1 MSPVRLSKSRIMA
14 WRQCPKRLWLEVNRP
29 ELVVYPPA
37 TQRRFDMGHQVGA
50 VAQGLHPGGI
60 LVEPPTL
67 GQALQDTAR
76 RLARRGDLTLF
87 EATFSHGG
95 VLVRADL
102 LIRSSGAC
110 RMVEVKSATEAKP
123 YHVADATVQTWVV
136 RGAGVP
142 LERVAVACVDRDFVY
157 GGHGDY
163 HGLFR
168 EVDVTGQVDAAVNS
182 VPAWIDGCTRTL
194 LADMP
199 PMAPSNACTDPFDC
213 PFVAFCS
220 EGSPEYPVSLLPRG
234 GRVAGELAA
243 AGYADL
249 RDVPDGWPMSD
260 LQRRVWRATRGGHP
274 HFDAGAAAHLAD
286 RPYPRFYLDFETVQF
301 AVPLWAGTRPWE
313 QLPFQ
318 WSCHVERAPG
328 ALEHREF
335 LDTSGEA
342 PMRSCADTLLAVLG
356 AEGPVFV
363 YGGFEAGVLRS
374 LAGRFPDIERPLLA
388 VVARLVDLL
397 PVTREA
403 WYHPAMKGSWSI
415 KDVLPTVAPDLG
427 YDDLGEVHD
436 GTAAQYAFAE
446 AIHPDTLPERADDI
460 AHDLLAYCARDS
472 LALVRLRRF
481 LSRE

>member
-1 MSPVRLSKSRIMA
+1 MA
-14 WRQCPKRLWLEVNRP
+14 WRQCSKRLWLEVNRP
-29 ELVVYPPA
+29 ELVVYAPA
-37 TQRRFDMGHQVGA
+37 TRRRFDMGHQVGA

-76 RLARRGDLTLF
+76 LLARRGDLTLF

-102 LIRSSGAC
+102 LVRAAGAY
-110 RMVEVKSATEAKP
+110 RMVEVKSTTEAKP
-123 YHVADATVQTWVV
+123 HHVADSTVQTWVV

-142 LERVAVACVDRDFVY
+142 LERIAVACLNRDFVY
-157 GGHGDY
+157 RGDGDY

-168 EVDVTGQVDAAVNS
+168 ECDVTAQVDAVVDE
-182 VPAWIDGCTRTL
+182 VPEWIEGCTRTL

-199 PMAPSNACTDPFDC
+199 DTSPSDVCADPFDC
-213 PFVAFCS
+213 PFWSFCS
-220 EGSPEYPVSLLPRG
+220 DALPEFPVSLLPRG
-234 GRVAGELAA
+234 RRVADELLA

-249 RDVPDGWPMSD
+249 RDVPRDWPLSD
-260 LQRRVWRATRGGHP
+260 LQRRVWWVTRSGRP
-274 HFDAGAAAHLAD
+274 YFDPGAAVRVAGL
-286 RPYPRFYLDFETVQF
+286 PYPRFYLDFETVQF

-318 WSCHVERAPG
+318 WSCHIERAPG

-342 PMRSCADTLLAVLG
+342 PMRSCASTLVAALG
-356 AEGPVFV
+356 SEGPVFV
-363 YGGFEAGVLRS
+363 YSGFEAGVLES
-374 LAGRFPDIERPLLA
+374 LAARFPDLEHPLLA
-388 VVARLVDLL
+388 IAARLIDLL
-397 PVTREA
+397 PVTRDA

-415 KDVLPTVAPDLG
+415 KDVLPTVVPELA

-436 GTAAQYAFAE
+436 GAAAQTAFTE
-446 AIHPDTLPERADDI
+446 AIHPDTPAERGDEI
-460 AHDLLAYCARDS
+460 AHDLLAYCARDT

-481 LSRE
+481 LSGE